1 MSHQNQPDNTQRERI
16 YICET
21 AKNDDNIQQIS
32 IKLGG
37 SVDVIEGVLE
47 EEIRLF
53 ASTLK
58 VNQFIIIIIIL
69 FAHKTVS

>member
-1 MSHQNQPDNTQRERI
+1 M
-16 YICET
+16 
-21 AKNDDNIQQIS
+21 
-32 IKLGG
+32 
-37 SVDVIEGVLE
+37 DVIEGVLE